1 MADLLQHQK
10 SDNHCSVLEE
20 RHGIIREDHE
30 IVGLHREDRNKQMFI
45 TDEELLQGIGDVI
58 DSSRHDRGK
67 GISEHRED
75 GALGE
80 KKEGEHTKK
89 CTSRSVSRLEHCI
102 YAFIVLAAAV
112 KELDRRDASM
122 VDAMAAVGG
131 GAFALVLSHLY
142 SGLVAALALTRAPLE
157 MHVVATACVDQLFLA
172 VPAAIAVIIFLLAE
186 VGAYADTTA
195 YLLAYIFVMLGLFF
209 AGYAIGTRRKGSFLW
224 GLVLGA
230 SNVLVGGLIGLLE
243 FVAG

>member
-1 MADLLQHQK
+1 MRRLAWT
-10 SDNHCSVLEE
+10 SSSV
-20 RHGIIREDHE
+20 
-30 IVGLHREDRNKQMFI
+30 
-45 TDEELLQGIGDVI
+45 
-58 DSSRHDRGK
+58 
-67 GISEHRED
+67 
-75 GALGE
+75 
-80 KKEGEHTKK
+80 
-89 CTSRSVSRLEHCI
+89 
-102 YAFIVLAAAV
+102 
-112 KELDRRDASM
+112 
-122 VDAMAAVGG
+122 
-131 GAFALVLSHLY
+131 
-142 SGLVAALALTRAPLE
+142 
-157 MHVVATACVDQLFLA
+157 FLA